1 MKTILLNDNNYQLI
15 ENKNNCFNTEEVIP
29 KFTEYFDTFDY
40 VLGDYSYGK
49 LRLKGFY
56 DSANSCKTAI
66 NDVSQWKEYIKN
78 YCAYECNYFLLKK
91 QK

>member
-1 MKTILLNDNNYQLI
+1 MKKVTLNGKIYQLI
-15 ENKNNCFNTEEVIP
+15 ENKSNCFNEEDVIP

-56 DSANSCKTAI
+56 DSTSNKKTKI
-66 NDVSQWKEYIKN
+66 NDVSRCMILRVTKKPKSMTYLVGKN
-78 YCAYECNYFLLKK
+78 T
-91 QK
+91 